1 MSIDIHGS
9 VNLVVKADN
18 MPHRISSS
26 IVGLIPAWNALC
38 DSQIFGLS
46 LGVVYIRYLYVC
58 EFLCN
63 TGFILSTA
71 IVKKIEELNSFWN

>member
-1 MSIDIHGS
+1 MLMWMSIDIHGS
-9 VNLVVKADN
+9 VNLVVEADN
-18 MPHRISSS
+18 MPLRISSS
-26 IVGLIPAWNALC
+26 IVGLIPAWEHALC
-38 DSQIFGLS
+38 DSHIFVLS

-71 IVKKIEELNSFWN
+71 IVKKIE